1 MKYQRPDYM
10 QPGIPT
16 QTVPLAFSS
25 DEMVVPKFEYPISV
39 KENFDRAADREDP
52 VWVPNTAL
60 ECVNL
65 MLPDLTGASEQIWGS
80 DERYDWTDDF
90 GCQWTYVPSAGG
102 SMLKP
107 GTQLLD
113 DITEWDTKIKFPL
126 PDEAVVKACCEKFME
141 TRYDPDK
148 IISVNVGQGCTERL
162 VAILGGYT
170 EGMLSFVTEP
180 EACRDFC
187 LAFAD
192 YLTAAIDM
200 ICKYLPIGCMTYHD
214 DWGTERDTFFSPA
227 QMEEIV
233 FDASAKVF
241 GRIKRNG
248 RMIFHSCGKIE
259 RFMPY
264 ICELGPDFLQIQERA
279 NDFAMLKR
287 EYGDRVGFN
296 NFVGQQPGWSTEDY
310 LREVHRNVDLLG
322 AGGGLTVYQLTNDPQ
337 TSWAGASEIFYYS
350 REYYGK

>member
-65 MLPDLTGASEQIWGS
+65 MLPDLTGASEQNWGS

-126 PDEAVVKACCEKFME
+126 PDEAVVKLPPTTSMPPSME
-141 TRYDPDK
+141 PVSASVPASTR
-148 IISVNVGQGCTERL
+148 
-162 VAILGGYT
+162 VAP
-170 EGMLSFVTEP
+170 V
-180 EACRDFC
+180 
-187 LAFAD
+187 
-192 YLTAAIDM
+192 
-200 ICKYLPIGCMTYHD
+200 
-214 DWGTERDTFFSPA
+214 
-227 QMEEIV
+227 
-233 FDASAKVF
+233 
-241 GRIKRNG
+241 
-248 RMIFHSCGKIE
+248 
-259 RFMPY
+259 
-264 ICELGPDFLQIQERA
+264 
-279 NDFAMLKR
+279 
-287 EYGDRVGFN
+287 
-296 NFVGQQPGWSTEDY
+296 
-310 LREVHRNVDLLG
+310 
-322 AGGGLTVYQLTNDPQ
+322 
-337 TSWAGASEIFYYS
+337 
-350 REYYGK
+350 